1 MLTKENHIEISK
13 IIQEAR
19 KENYTIGYINFSK
32 HIDRLCE
39 YFKLDNPSF
48 DEQEFRSVFI

>member
-1 MLTKENHIEISK
+1 MLTKENHTEIAK

-19 KENYTIGYINFSK
+19 EENYTIGYINFSR

-39 YFKLDNPSF
+39 YFKRDNPNF
-48 DEQEFRSVFI
+48 NEELFRANFS